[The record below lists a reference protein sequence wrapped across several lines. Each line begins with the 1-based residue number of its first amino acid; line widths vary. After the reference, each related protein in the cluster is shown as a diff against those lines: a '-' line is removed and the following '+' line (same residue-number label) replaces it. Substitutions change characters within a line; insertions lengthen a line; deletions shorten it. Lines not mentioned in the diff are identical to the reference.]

1 MDCSYWEFNPHRVV
15 GQRRGETR
23 GIKKTRRRRK
33 GCWQRLT
40 LPPSHPGSTISAGE
54 LNCRVR
60 DGTGWTL
67 TALATNTHTL
77 LASRLF
83 PCSTTTDLSYTFS
96 RSRFHLHDGAST
108 PLLTLTSAHF
118 PASQGQSPRPLV
130 RVSSTHYCASTSRL
144 SSSSSSSGL
153 SGSRQGESRLEVSFP
168 LRCFQ
173 RFSAPEIATRP
184 CRWRDNRRT
193 SAPSTPVLSY

>member
-1 MDCSYWEFNPHRVV
+1 MVAFLSSGKRE
-15 GQRRGETR
+15 

-40 LPPSHPGSTISAGE
+40 LPPSYPGSTISAGE

-67 TALATNTHTL
+67 TALATNTHTRFSL
-77 LASRLF
+77 LV
-83 PCSTTTDLSYTFS
+83 FS
-96 RSRFHLHDGAST
+96 LVQQPQTWLTPSAGHALIFTAVLPHRFS
-108 PLLTLTSAHF
+108 LTSAHF